1 MIMKCLNFDRAN
13 KKETSE
19 SANAAVL
26 AGKMFCSSVENT
38 CFFLFFFVNITI
50 MKFINSKDSEV
61 ST

>member
-38 CFFLFFFVNITI
+38 CFFFCFFCYHNYNEIH
-50 MKFINSKDSEV
+50 
-61 ST
+61 